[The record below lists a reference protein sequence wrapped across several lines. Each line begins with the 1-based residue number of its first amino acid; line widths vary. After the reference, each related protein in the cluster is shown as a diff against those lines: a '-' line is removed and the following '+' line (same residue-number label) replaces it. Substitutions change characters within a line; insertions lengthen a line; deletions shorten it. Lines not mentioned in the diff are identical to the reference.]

1 MPDQFTRC
9 SSEDGGE
16 HLPAKALKRGLKLM
30 TWPPVVYL
38 IFPFLAVLHEHFHL
52 LMFSM
57 QCMNS
62 QRIVLK
68 QVGVHLLL
76 TQRDFNFPLPNRIL
90 IMLGALRV
98 QC

>member
-9 SSEDGGE
+9 SSEDGGRASASKSFE
-16 HLPAKALKRGLKLM
+16 KGAQVNDVASSGLS
-30 TWPPVVYL
+30 Y
-38 IFPFLAVLHEHFHL
+38 FSFLAVLHEHFHL

-76 TQRDFNFPLPNRIL
+76 TQRDFNFPLPNRI
-90 IMLGALRV
+90 
-98 QC
+98 